1 MGSDRIKAVIRLRV
15 EGGCVRYLARV
26 PSRAFIEVLRAFLRE
41 VTLEEG
47 GRLDDIVEIE
57 PA

>member
-1 MGSDRIKAVIRLRV
+1 MIRLRV
-15 EGGCVRYLARV
+15 GGGCVRYLARV

-41 VTLEEG
+41 VALEEG